1 MKNNKINKIEFNNK
15 KNQSLLIEYIY
26 RNNKDN
32 IPFINI
38 KDEIIKYTTESILLN
53 NKEISRI
60 KSKVVGKL
68 KDLTLTQCL
77 EKIIHNEFSLEIMS
91 KDLKYNIKLN
101 SKNRNVERSEKI
113 IIFGNKNRLNSISK
127 NEYKEFFL
135 DITFKIIPKCFRPY
149 KLITLAALDEKN
161 NRTVL
166 LYFIL
171 FIYMDWITY
180 LNIFKY
186 LNELYKLN
194 PSIIHTDYEKSLEIA
209 IKKSDFFSE
218 KIIHIK
224 CFFHFFKSIREHLK
238 KTQKYKCYLYK

>member
-113 IIFGNKNRLNSISK
+113 IIFGI
-127 NEYKEFFL
+127 
-135 DITFKIIPKCFRPY
+135 KI
-149 KLITLAALDEKN
+149 
-161 NRTVL
+161 V
-166 LYFIL
+166 
-171 FIYMDWITY
+171 
-180 LNIFKY
+180 
-186 LNELYKLN
+186 
-194 PSIIHTDYEKSLEIA
+194 
-209 IKKSDFFSE
+209 
-218 KIIHIK
+218 
-224 CFFHFFKSIREHLK
+224 
-238 KTQKYKCYLYK
+238 